1 MESMLGHRGHAFI
14 WWDLKKTLKGRHVQG
29 GCIQI
34 LFLYDQRRS
43 LFYSPQAS
51 FDVWSLVVNMY
62 CFLELHAQFKLEKQ
76 QCDSWRRTYKLI
88 IMI

>member
-14 WWDLKKTLKGRHVQG
+14 RWDLKKTLKGRHVQR

-34 LFLYDQRRS
+34 LFLYDQRRF

-51 FDVWSLVVNMY
+51 FDV
-62 CFLELHAQFKLEKQ
+62 
-76 QCDSWRRTYKLI
+76 
-88 IMI
+88 

>member
-51 FDVWSLVVNMY
+51 FDV
-62 CFLELHAQFKLEKQ
+62 
-76 QCDSWRRTYKLI
+76 
-88 IMI
+88 